1 MARITILAEN
11 RVGLSKGLIAEHG
24 FSAWIEAGGKKILWD
39 TGQGNCIAQNP
50 DKLGVKIKEADL
62 ICLSHGH
69 YDHTGGLQDVL
80 QRMRKKVEIIAHPD
94 VWAEKYTRQ
103 PDNTYR
109 YIGIP
114 FQRQALESLGASFM
128 LSREPVRLTD
138 NVLTTGEVPE
148 ITEYEQIEPDRFS
161 VKENGE
167 MKPDLLADDL
177 ALVINT
183 RQGLIIILGCGHRGL
198 INTLLHAQKITARKE
213 IRLVIGGC
221 HLIGASTERVWMTLN
236 ALKEMDVQ
244 RIGVSH
250 CTGLPA
256 AAIMAQELGDRFFFN
271 NAGTRLVLE

>member
-1 MARITILAEN
+1 MAVKITTLSENTASVPGLLAEW
-11 RVGLSKGLIAEHG
+11 G
-24 FSAWIEAGGKKILWD
+24 FSAFVEIDGLNILLDSGLSTSAVHNAGIL
-39 TGQGNCIAQNP
+39 GI
-50 DKLGVKIKEADL
+50 DL
-62 ICLSHGH
+62 RKVDRLILSHGH